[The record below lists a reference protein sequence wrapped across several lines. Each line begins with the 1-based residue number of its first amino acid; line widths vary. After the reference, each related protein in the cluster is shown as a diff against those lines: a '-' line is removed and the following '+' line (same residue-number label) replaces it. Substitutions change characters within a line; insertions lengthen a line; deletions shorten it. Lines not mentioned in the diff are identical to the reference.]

1 MNIYRRCLHNTA
13 RELNS
18 NDNLKRNLFGRG
30 AQHHIGSEEDRFHQR
45 HHYYPEEAATFQH
58 D

>member
-1 MNIYRRCLHNTA
+1 MNIYRRCLHNNA

-45 HHYYPEEAATFQH
+45 HSVRPRGSRHFST
-58 D
+58 